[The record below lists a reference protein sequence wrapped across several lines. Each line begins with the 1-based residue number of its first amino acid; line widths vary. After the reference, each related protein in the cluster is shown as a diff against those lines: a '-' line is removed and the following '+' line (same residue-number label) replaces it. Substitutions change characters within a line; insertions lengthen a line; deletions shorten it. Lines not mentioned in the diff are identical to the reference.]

1 MSKSCYCSVE
11 APSPCVYAEL
21 MKNSVITQ
29 NKERSFRFRRLLLRR
44 ANAAHDPWPVLKLE
58 LFNLAGGWNQQ
69 QAQQFNR

>member
-1 MSKSCYCSVE
+1 
-11 APSPCVYAEL
+11 

-29 NKERSFRFRRLLLRR
+29 NKEGSSRMRRFLLRR
-44 ANAAHDPWPVLKLE
+44 ANTAHDPWPVLNLE